1 MHASDPVNRVMSQ
14 PVLAVEPN
22 DSVLEMMNYFVVH
35 AVHHLPVVSGRRVMG
50 MVSSADLLKLK
61 FLLPPPGPE
70 RVALLADRFS
80 VNRIMQA
87 PVVTVTEH
95 ESVQRAAELMAKH
108 GFHALP
114 VVNSHDELV
123 GIVTSTDLMQGCMR
137 TPSRDADAHRSDGG
151 ASVTETRMSTAL
163 VHASKLVEANAD
175 EYGIAAALLQSQLQV
190 KTLQAVL
197 SEAKRYLNAGQD
209 ERLHASL
216 QKAIERA
223 ERADPKARHAPMLGL
238 DVGD

>member
-22 DSVLEMMNYFVVH
+22 DSVLEMMQYFVNH
-35 AVHHLPVVSGRRVMG
+35 AVHHLPVVSGRRVVG

-70 RVALLADRFS
+70 RDALLADRFS

-87 PVVTVTEH
+87 PVVSVTEH

-114 VVNSHDELV
+114 VVNMQDELV
-123 GIVTSTDLMQGCMR
+123 GIVTSTDLMQSCMR
-137 TPSRDADAHRSDGG
+137 TPAHAADTRSNSMG
-151 ASVTETRMSTAL
+151 
-163 VHASKLVEANAD
+163 
-175 EYGIAAALLQSQLQV
+175 
-190 KTLQAVL
+190 
-197 SEAKRYLNAGQD
+197 
-209 ERLHASL
+209 
-216 QKAIERA
+216 
-223 ERADPKARHAPMLGL
+223 
-238 DVGD
+238 

>member
-22 DSVLEMMNYFVVH
+22 DSVLEMMNYFVTH
-35 AVHHLPVVSGRRVMG
+35 AVHHLPVVSGRRVIG

-70 RVALLADRFS
+70 REALLADRFS

-95 ESVQRAAELMAKH
+95 ESAQRAAELMAKH

-114 VVNSHDELV
+114 VVNSDDELI
-123 GIVTSTDLMQGCMR
+123 GIVTSTDIMQGCMR
-137 TPSRDADAHRSDGG
+137 TPARETDGREPGAVDAESPMADAVAKAG
-151 ASVTETRMSTAL
+151 EL
-163 VHASKLVEANAD
+163 VNANAD
-175 EYGIAAALLQSQLQV
+175 EHGVAAALLESQRQL
-190 KTLQAVL
+190 KILQAVMN
-197 SEAKRYLNAGQD
+197 EAKRYLNAGQD

-216 QKAIERA
+216 QKAIDRA
-223 ERADPKARHAPMLGL
+223 ERMNPKARHPSMLGL